1 REENCHQLR
10 PTFIVCSPGNG
21 FGFGSR
27 PLASSCLDWILLASA
42 LGCWRYLDFVV
53 RILLYLLIFLLS
65 VAGNTLVVLVL
76 ALNRRLHTVTN
87 SFLLSLALSDLL
99 MALCCMPFTLVPNLM
114 GTFIFGEAICKIVA
128 YLMSVS
134 VSVSTFSLAAI
145 AIERY
150 SAICNPLQS
159 RVWQTRSHACRVI
172 ASSWLLSLLLM
183 LPYAIYSTTVVQP
196 TAQASLCHCLHLW
209 PSQHFSQAWYIL
221 LLLILFFI
229 PGVVMSAAY
238 GLISRELCR
247 GSHFA
252 VDVKREVA
260 GHQNGGA
267 EPLAPCEEGDGCYVQ
282 LAKAG
287 GTLELH
293 SLARAGTGG
302 SPQDGARINSSEAIL
317 LAKKR
322 VIRMLL
328 IIVAMF
334 FLCWLPI
341 FTVNTWRAFDQGAA
355 HRALSGAPISF
366 IHLLSYIST
375 CVNPLVY
382 CFMNRAPPRDDD
394 LPVTGTSLSKSS
406 YTTLSTLGPPLGP
419 P

>member
-1 REENCHQLR
+1 HQW
-10 PTFIVCSPGNG
+10 SPGPTQECWSG
-21 FGFGSR
+21 ELCAL
-27 PLASSCLDWILLASA
+27 PVSA
-42 LGCWRYLDFVV
+42 DLDFVV

-196 TAQASLCHCLHLW
+196 TAQAGPAHR
-209 PSQHFSQAWYIL
+209 YIL

-252 VDVKREVA
+252 RLNS
-260 GHQNGGA
+260 HQNGGA

-382 CFMNRAPPRDDD
+382 CFMNRRFRKATAATLAGCCPQRPPRDDD